1 MEHNWEQLKDDPN
14 GTEWEP
20 QREAP
25 FDPAKG
31 DALQTL
37 MEWLYGRMSAE

>member
-14 GTEWEP
+14 GTEWGP